1 MESVQTASKIDTA
14 VGSFLGP
21 SVNAVS
27 RMLKCSAEPGNK
39 ANAAVNY
46 RIVGNVRGRK
56 LL

>member
-14 VGSFLGP
+14 VGSFLDP
-21 SVNAVS
+21 SVSAVS

-39 ANAAVNY
+39 TNAAVNY
-46 RIVGNVRGRK
+46 RIVGNFRGRK